1 MKKAY
6 VVVLSVLMCMSLA
19 VFSTGCGKVPAMTP
33 DQVVTLIETQLPGN
47 LQLAASIAKLAG
59 NPDMSK
65 VLIKISNMAGTDLP
79 IIRDAVNTWLANKT
93 AGNLAALAAVTSSL
107 ASKINQQVLA
117 ANGLINSDADAIAMG
132 VITGLSLI
140 INGWAISLSNGG
152 PAPVAKANLIVP
164 EGFWEVMK
172 ITPRDEVEQVASQ
185 YGIQLSD
192 FGM

>member
-1 MKKAY
+1 
-6 VVVLSVLMCMSLA
+6 
-19 VFSTGCGKVPAMTP
+19 
-33 DQVVTLIETQLPGN
+33 
-47 LQLAASIAKLAG
+47 
-59 NPDMSK
+59 
-65 VLIKISNMAGTDLP
+65 MAGTDLP
-79 IIRDAVNTWLANKT
+79 LVKTAVETWLANKT

-140 INGWAISLSNGG
+140 INGWAISLANGSS
-152 PAPVAKANLIVP
+152 AVVTKANLIVP
-164 EGFWEVMK
+164 AGFWEVMK

-185 YGIQLSD
+185 YGLRLSD